1 MTEKN
6 TLMREWLEK
15 LRIKVRHSQKT
26 WTIARRARINGED
39 RTFYARTIA
48 KNGDN

>member
-15 LRIKVRHSQKT
+15 LWRIKVRHSQKT
-26 WTIARRARINGED
+26 WTIAEGE
-39 RTFYARTIA
+39 
-48 KNGDN
+48 N